1 MSAAA
6 STRLRGKLSF
16 LQRVLWQRLAADAPR
31 QCPYCRRQ
39 TNLRI
44 LGRKKLILDV
54 CRCEECGMIFRWPLE
69 TEPQLKDFYEHAYR
83 EGEITWLPAPETLP
97 LLLGANFRGT
107 ALDLSARV
115 ELLRALRP
123 AGRVLD
129 YGCSWGYGVHQLRV
143 AGYEASGFEIS
154 RTRARFGRAQ
164 LNVAVLD
171 DPRELQALPQGS
183 FDVIFSNHVV
193 EHIISLKDVLR
204 LFAHLLPPS
213 GLLLLVLPNFT
224 GKRAREGAFIS
235 WIGEAHP
242 LAPTADFFRKN
253 LPGRG
258 FVNIRCASSP
268 FDGALLERVRGGR
281 FEEANLDGDELLVV
295 AERSPA

>member
-6 STRLRGKLSF
+6 STRFRGKLSF
-16 LQRVLWQRLAADAPR
+16 LQRVLWQRIAADTSR
-31 QCPYCRRQ
+31 ECPYCRRQ

-44 LGRKKLILDV
+44 LGRKKLVLDV
-54 CRCEECGMIFRWPLE
+54 CHCQECGMIFRWPLE

-83 EGEITWLPAPETLP
+83 EGEITSLPAPETLP

-107 ALDLSARV
+107 ALDLSAKV
-115 ELLRALRP
+115 ALLRALRP

-129 YGCSWGYGVHQLRV
+129 YGCSWGYGVHQLRG
-143 AGYEASGFEIS
+143 AGYEAAGFEIS

-171 DPRELQALPQGS
+171 DPRELQELPQGS

-193 EHIISLKDVLR
+193 EHIISLKDVLS
-204 LFAHLLPPS
+204 LFAHLLRPS

-224 GKRAREGAFIS
+224 GKRAREGEFMS

-242 LAPTADFFRKN
+242 IAPTADFFRKN

-268 FDGALLERVRGGR
+268 FDGELVERARDGR
-281 FEEANLDGDELLVV
+281 FEGVNDGDELLVI
-295 AERSPA
+295 AERSAA